1 MKQMIWLM
9 VCLICLMSFP
19 EMTSAHAY
27 LKQSN
32 PSVNTK
38 LETSP
43 KNISLVFSEP
53 IQSAFHH
60 IEVFGEDGNAE
71 LHESF
76 IPDEDETKLI
86 AKLKQDLRKGVYTIK
101 WRVISSDGHPIEG
114 TIPFI
119 IGEETVTKAAAD
131 DHSSV
136 YFPGLDKILI
146 QGMQYLSFTLLSG
159 FLFFYLWLFPRKK
172 ASYSSRFS
180 GIIWTAYTLLALSI
194 LLSLPLQTTTD
205 AAVGWNSV
213 FKLSLLK
220 ETVFHT
226 TFGTI
231 WMIEMGLLV
240 ILFSSLLLT
249 KKAIPAAYGSFLLIV
264 ALMLCKASIGHT
276 AAVNNQVLAVIMD
289 FFHLLGMALWL
300 GNLLALVLLLP
311 GESKKEKDNLIY
323 WQTIQRFSTFAIV
336 FVLMLLVT
344 GIYASVQ
351 HVSSIQSLVNTPYGK
366 VLIGKILLMLI
377 MMGMGTYHFFR
388 GKFKEKKLGPSV
400 LIEFSLGLIIIILAA
415 LLTNLPT
422 ANSHKLDNS
431 QVITIEN
438 YQMSLELTPSQTGVN
453 EMMVHVSDK
462 NGDAIP
468 DIEQITGTLVSL
480 DMNMGE
486 ENVPFKKKESGT
498 YTAAPIISMDGS
510 WKLSIHVLT
519 SEYESVDADFSIT
532 ISNPK

>member
-1 MKQMIWLM
+1 MIWLM
-9 VCLICLMSFP
+9 VCLICLISLP

-53 IQSAFHH
+53 IQPAFHH
-60 IEVFGEDGNAE
+60 IEVFGEDGNVE
-71 LHESF
+71 LQESF
-76 IPDEDETKLI
+76 IPDDDGTKLI
-86 AKLKQDLRKGVYTIK
+86 AKLKQDLVKGVYTIK

-114 TIPFI
+114 TIPFT
-119 IGEETVTKAAAD
+119 IGKEAVTQAEED
-131 DHSSV
+131 PSSV

-146 QGMQYLSFTLLSG
+146 QGMQYLSFSLLIG
-159 FLFFYLWLFPRKK
+159 FLFFYLWLLPRKK
-172 ASYSSRFS
+172 TSYSSRFS
-180 GIIWTAYTLLALSI
+180 GIIWIAYALLAFSI

-205 AAVGWNSV
+205 AAVGWNGV
-213 FKLSLLK
+213 FKISLLK

-226 TFGTI
+226 SFGTI
-231 WMIEMGLLV
+231 WMIEMGLLIV
-240 ILFSSLLLT
+240 LFSSLLLN
-249 KKAIPAAYGSFLLIV
+249 KKASPAAHVSFLLIA

-276 AAVNNQVLAVIMD
+276 ATVNNQVLAVIMD

-311 GESKKEKDNLIY
+311 GESKKEKDNLLY
-323 WQTIQRFSTFAIV
+323 WQTIQRFSTLAIT
-336 FVLMLLVT
+336 FVLILLVT

-366 VLIGKILLMLI
+366 VLIGKILLML
-377 MMGMGTYHFFR
+377 MMIGMGVYHFFR
-388 GKFKEKKLGPSV
+388 GKFKEKTLGPSV
-400 LIEFSLGLIIIILAA
+400 IIEFSIGLIVIILAA

-422 ANSHKLDNS
+422 ADSHEIDNS
-431 QVITIEN
+431 QVVTIEN
-438 YQMSLELTPSQTGVN
+438 YQISLELTPSETGVN
-453 EMMVHVSDK
+453 EMMVQVSEK
-462 NGDAIP
+462 NGGIP

-486 ENVPFKKKESGT
+486 GNVVLKKKESGT
-498 YTAAPIISMDGS
+498 YSASPIISMDGS
-510 WKLSIHVLT
+510 WQLSIHVLT
-519 SEYESVDADFSIT
+519 KEYESFDADFPIT
-532 ISNPK
+532 ISKPK

>member
-1 MKQMIWLM
+1 MKRMIWLM
-9 VCLICLMSFP
+9 VCLIGLMSLP

-32 PSVNTK
+32 PSVNTE

-53 IQSAFHH
+53 IQPAFHH
-60 IEVFGEDGNAE
+60 IEIFGEDGNAE

-76 IPDEDETKLI
+76 IPEDDETKLI
-86 AKLKQDLRKGVYTIK
+86 AKLKQDLGKGTYTIK

-114 TIPFI
+114 TIPFT
-119 IGEETVTKAAAD
+119 IGQEAVTKAAAK

-146 QGMQYLSFTLLSG
+146 QGMQYLSFSLLIG
-159 FLFFYLWLFPRKK
+159 FLFFHLWLFPRKK
-172 ASYSSRFS
+172 TFYSSQFS
-180 GIIWTAYTLLALSI
+180 GIIWIAFTLLALSI

-213 FKLSLLK
+213 FKVSLLK

-231 WMIEMGLLV
+231 WMIEMALLV

-249 KKAIPAAYGSFLLIV
+249 KKVFPAAYGSFLLIA

-289 FFHLLGMALWL
+289 FFHLLGMSLWL

-311 GESKKEKDNLIY
+311 GESKKEKDNSIY

-336 FVLMLLVT
+336 FVLILLVT

-351 HVSSIQSLVNTPYGK
+351 HVSSTQSLVNTLYGK
-366 VLIGKILLMLI
+366 VLIGKVLLMLI
-377 MMGMGTYHFFR
+377 MIGMGAYHFFR

-400 LIEFSLGLIIIILAA
+400 LIEFSIGLIIIILAA
-415 LLTNLPT
+415 LLTNLPP
-422 ANSHKLDNS
+422 ADSHEIDNS

-438 YQMSLELTPSQTGVN
+438 YQVSLELTPSQTGLN
-453 EMMVHVSDK
+453 ELMVQVSEK
-462 NGDAIP
+462 NGTIP

-486 ENVPFKKKESGT
+486 GNVVLKKKESGT

-519 SEYESVDADFSIT
+519 KEYESVDADFPIT
-532 ISNPK
+532 ISKPK

>member
-1 MKQMIWLM
+1 MIWLM
-9 VCLICLMSFP
+9 VCIICLMALP

-38 LETSP
+38 LETP
-43 KNISLVFSEP
+43 LKNIRLEFSES
-53 IQSAFHH
+53 IQPAFHT
-60 IEVFGEDGNAE
+60 IELFDESGNIVE
-71 LHESF
+71 VDDSF
-76 IPDEDETKLI
+76 IPDGEETTLVSKVQHELSEG
-86 AKLKQDLRKGVYTIK
+86 AYTIK
-101 WRVISSDGHPIEG
+101 WRVVSSDGHPIEG

-119 IGEETVTKAAAD
+119 IGEGTFNKAAMEDTATY
-131 DHSSV
+131 S
-136 YFPGLDKILI
+136 PGLDKVIL
-146 QGMQYLSFTLLSG
+146 QGMQYLSFSLISG
-159 FLFFYLWLFPRKK
+159 FLFFYLWLIPRKK
-172 ASYSSRFS
+172 TSFSCRFS
-180 GIIWTAYTLLALSI
+180 GIIWTAYSLLALSI

-205 AAVGWNSV
+205 AAVDWNSV
-213 FKLSLLK
+213 FKISLLK
-220 ETVFHT
+220 ETIFHT

-249 KKAIPAAYGSFLLIV
+249 KKIFPAAYASFLVII

-311 GESKKEKDNLIY
+311 GESKKEKDHSIY

-336 FVLMLLVT
+336 FVLILLVT

-377 MMGMGTYHFFR
+377 MIGIGAYHFFR

-400 LIEFSLGLIIIILAA
+400 LIEFSIGLIIIILAA

-422 ANSHKLDNS
+422 ADSHEIDNS
-431 QVITIEN
+431 QVVTIEN
-438 YQMSLELTPSQTGVN
+438 YQISLKLTPSQTGVN
-453 EMMVHVSDK
+453 EMMVQLSEK
-462 NGDAIP
+462 NGAIP

-486 ENVPFKKKESGT
+486 GNVVLKKKEPGT

-519 SEYESVDADFSIT
+519 KEYESFDADFPIT
-532 ISNPK
+532 ISKPK